1 MSLTLR
7 HSNLLG
13 LAILLSTASSAPATE
28 VNVVGLFSGKAMVS
42 INGGKHRVI
51 AAGETSPEGVKLITA
66 DSSTAVLEID
76 GKRQNLGMGKSAS
89 IPSADGGGNQSAVL
103 AADIQGHFVTT
114 GSINGTSARMVV
126 DTGATM
132 VSMSKDEARRLGI
145 SYLNGER
152 GMVST
157 ANGVVP
163 AYRVTLNTVRVGNLV
178 LNQVDG
184 LVQEASMPYVLLG
197 MSFLKRLEIKQDG
210 TNMTLLKK
218 Y

>member
-1 MSLTLR
+1 MSLAWR
-7 HSNLLG
+7 YSNLLG
-13 LAILLSTASSAPATE
+13 LAILFCTANSAQATE
-28 VNVVGLFSGKAMVS
+28 VNVVGLFNGKAMIS
-42 INGGKHRVI
+42 INGGKHRVM
-51 AAGETSPEGVKLITA
+51 AAGEISPEGVKLISA
-66 DSSTAVLEID
+66 DSTTAVLEID

-103 AADIQGHFVTT
+103 SADIRGHFVTT

-132 VSMSKDEARRLGI
+132 VSMGRDEAKRLGI

-152 GMVST
+152 GTVST

-163 AYRVTLNTVRVGNLV
+163 AYRVTLNTVKVGGIT

>member
-1 MSLTLR
+1 MSLVWR

-132 VSMSKDEARRLGI
+132 VSMGKDEAKRLGI

-152 GMVST
+152 GAAST

-163 AYRVTLNTVRVGNLV
+163 AYRVTLNSVKVGDIT
-178 LNQVDG
+178 LNQVEG
-184 LVQEASMPYVLLG
+184 LVQESSMPFVLLG

>member
-1 MSLTLR
+1 MNLAWR
-7 HSNLLG
+7 YSNLLG
-13 LAILLSTASSAPATE
+13 LVILCTTCSAHATE
-28 VNVVGLFSGKAMVS
+28 VNVVGLFNGKAMVS
-42 INGGKHRVI
+42 INGGKHHVM
-51 AAGETSPEGVKLITA
+51 ATGETSPEGVKLISA
-66 DSSTAVLEID
+66 DSTTAVLEID
-76 GKRQNLGMGKSAS
+76 GKRQSLGMGKSAS
-89 IPSADGGGNQSAVL
+89 IPSADGGGNQSALL
-103 AADIQGHFVTT
+103 AADIRGHFVTT

-126 DTGATM
+126 DTGASM
-132 VSMSKDEARRLGI
+132 VSMGKDEAKRLGI

-152 GMVST
+152 GSVST

-163 AYRVTLNTVRVGNLV
+163 AYRVTLDMVKVGNIT

-184 LVQEASMPYVLLG
+184 LVQEGSMPYVLLG

>member
-1 MSLTLR
+1 MNVVWR

-13 LAILLSTASSAPATE
+13 LVILCTANSAHATQ
-28 VNVVGLFSGKAMVS
+28 VNVVGLFNGKAMVS
-42 INGGKHRVI
+42 INGGKHRVM
-51 AAGETSPEGVKLITA
+51 AAGETSPEGVKLISA
-66 DSSTAVLEID
+66 DSTTALLEID

-103 AADIQGHFVTT
+103 AADIRGHFVTT

-132 VSMSKDEARRLGI
+132 ISMGKDEAKRLGI

-152 GMVST
+152 GAVST

-163 AYRVTLNTVRVGNLV
+163 AYRVTLDTVKVGGIT

-184 LVQEASMPYVLLG
+184 LVQEGSMPYVLLG

>member
-114 GSINGTSARMVV
+114 GSINGTSARMMV

-132 VSMSKDEARRLGI
+132 VSMGKDEARRLGI

-184 LVQEASMPYVLLG
+184 LVQESSMPFVLLG

-210 TNMTLLKK
+210 TNMMLLKK

>member
-76 GKRQNLGMGKSAS
+76 GKRQNLGMGKSAT

-114 GSINGTSARMVV
+114 GSINGTSARMMV

-132 VSMSKDEARRLGI
+132 VSMGKDEARRLGI
-145 SYLNGER
+145 SYLNGEH

-210 TNMTLLKK
+210 TNMMLLKK

>member
-1 MSLTLR
+1 MNLAWR

-13 LAILLSTASSAPATE
+13 LAILLCTASTAQATE
-28 VNVVGLFSGKAMVS
+28 VNVVGLFNGKAMIS
-42 INGGKHRVI
+42 INGGKHRVM
-51 AAGETSPEGVKLITA
+51 AAGETSPEGVKLISS
-66 DSSTAVLEID
+66 DSATAVLEID
-76 GKRQNLGMGKSAS
+76 GKRQSLGMGKSAS

-103 AADIQGHFVTT
+103 AADIRGHFVTT

-132 VSMSKDEARRLGI
+132 VSMGKDEAKRLGI

-152 GMVST
+152 GAVST

-163 AYRVTLNTVRVGNLV
+163 AYRVTLNTVKVGDIT

-184 LVQEASMPYVLLG
+184 LVQDSSMPFVLLG

>member
-1 MSLTLR
+1 MSLAWR

-13 LAILLSTASSAPATE
+13 LAILLCTASSAHATE
-28 VNVVGLFSGKAMVS
+28 VNVVGLFNGKAMVS
-42 INGGKHRVI
+42 INAGKHRVM
-51 AAGETSPEGVKLITA
+51 AAGETSPEGVKLISA
-66 DSSTAVLEID
+66 DSTTAVLEID
-76 GKRQNLGMGKSAS
+76 GKRQSLGMGKSAS
-89 IPSADGGGNQSAVL
+89 IPSADGGNQSAVL
-103 AADIQGHFVTT
+103 AADFQGHFVTT

-126 DTGATM
+126 DTGASM
-132 VSMSKDEARRLGI
+132 VSMGKDEAKRLGI

-152 GMVST
+152 GAVST

-163 AYRVTLNTVRVGNLV
+163 AYRVTLNTVRVGNLT
-178 LNQVDG
+178 LHQVDG

-210 TNMTLLKK
+210 TNMMLLKK

>member
-1 MSLTLR
+1 MNLAWR
-7 HSNLLG
+7 YSNLLG
-13 LAILLSTASSAPATE
+13 LAILLCTASSAHATE

-42 INGGKHRVI
+42 INGGKHRVM
-51 AAGETSPEGVKLITA
+51 ANGETSPEGVKLISA
-66 DSSTAVLEID
+66 DSTTAVLEID
-76 GKRQNLGMGKSAS
+76 GKRKNVGMGKSAS

-103 AADIQGHFVTT
+103 AADIRGHFVTT
-114 GSINGTSARMVV
+114 GSINGTSTRMVV
-126 DTGATM
+126 DTGASM
-132 VSMSKDEARRLGI
+132 VSMGKDEAKRLGI

-152 GMVST
+152 GRVST

-163 AYRVTLNTVRVGNLV
+163 AYRVTLDTVKVGGIT

-184 LVQEASMPYVLLG
+184 LVQESSMPFVLLG

-210 TNMTLLKK
+210 TNMMLLKK

>member
-1 MSLTLR
+1 MSLVWR

-51 AAGETSPEGVKLITA
+51 AAGETSPEGVKLISA
-66 DSSTAVLEID
+66 DSLTAVLEID

-114 GSINGTSARMVV
+114 GSINGTSARMMV

-132 VSMSKDEARRLGI
+132 VSMGKDEARRLGI

-163 AYRVTLNTVRVGNLV
+163 AYRVTLNTVRVGNLT
-178 LNQVDG
+178 LHQVDG
-184 LVQEASMPYVLLG
+184 LVQESSMPFVLLG

-210 TNMTLLKK
+210 ANMTLLKK

>member
-1 MSLTLR
+1 MSLTWR

-13 LAILLSTASSAPATE
+13 LAILLCTTSSAHATE
-28 VNVVGLFSGKAMVS
+28 VNVVGLFSDKAMVS
-42 INGGKHRVI
+42 INAGRHRIMAV
-51 AAGETSPEGVKLITA
+51 GETSPEGVKLISANST
-66 DSSTAVLEID
+66 TAVLEID

-89 IPSADGGGNQSAVL
+89 MPSADGGGNQSAVL
-103 AADIQGHFVTT
+103 AADFQGHFVTI

-126 DTGATM
+126 DTGASM
-132 VSMSKDEARRLGI
+132 VSMGKDEAKRLGI

-152 GMVST
+152 SAVST

-163 AYRVTLNTVRVGNLV
+163 AYRITLDTVRVGNIT

-184 LVQEASMPYVLLG
+184 LVQEGSMPFVLLG
-197 MSFLKRLEIKQDG
+197 MSFLRRLEIKQDG

>member
-1 MSLTLR
+1 MNSAWSHT
-7 HSNLLG
+7 NLIG
-13 LAILLSTASSAPATE
+13 LAILLCTACGAHATD
-28 VNVVGLFSGKAMVS
+28 VNVVGLFNGKAMVS

-51 AAGETSPEGVKLITA
+51 AVGETSPEGVKLI
-66 DSSTAVLEID
+66 SSNSTTAVLEID

-89 IPSADGGGNQSAVL
+89 IPSSEGGGNQSAVL
-103 AADIQGHFVTT
+103 TADFRGHFVTT
-114 GSINGTSARMVV
+114 GNINGASARMVV
-126 DTGATM
+126 DTGASM
-132 VSMSKDEARRLGI
+132 VSMGRDEAQRLGI

-152 GMVST
+152 GRVST

-163 AYRVTLNTVRVGNLV
+163 AYRVTLDTVRVGNLT

-184 LVQEASMPYVLLG
+184 LVQESSMPYVLLG

>member
-66 DSSTAVLEID
+66 DSTTAVLEID

-132 VSMSKDEARRLGI
+132 VSMGKDEARRLGI

-163 AYRVTLNTVRVGNLV
+163 AYRVTLNTVRVGNLT
-178 LNQVDG
+178 LHQVDG

-210 TNMTLLKK
+210 TNMMLLKK

>member
-1 MSLTLR
+1 MSLVWR

-114 GSINGTSARMVV
+114 GSINGTSARMMV
-126 DTGATM
+126 DTGASM
-132 VSMSKDEARRLGI
+132 VSMGKDEARRLGI

-157 ANGVVP
+157 ANGAVP
-163 AYRVTLNTVRVGNLV
+163 AYRVTLNTVRVGNLT
-178 LNQVDG
+178 LHQVDG

>member
-1 MSLTLR
+1 MSLVWR
-7 HSNLLG
+7 HSILPG
-13 LAILLSTASSAPATE
+13 LVILCTAISAPATE
-28 VNVVGLFSGKAMVS
+28 VNVVGLFNGKAMVS

-51 AAGETSPEGVKLITA
+51 AAGETSPEGVKLIGA

-103 AADIQGHFVTT
+103 AANIQGHFITT
-114 GSINGTSARMVV
+114 GSINGTSARMMV
-126 DTGATM
+126 DTGASM
-132 VSMSKDEARRLGI
+132 VSMGKEEAKRLGI
-145 SYLNGER
+145 SYLSGKR
-152 GMVST
+152 GLVST
-157 ANGVVP
+157 ANGVIP
-163 AYRVTLNTVRVGNLV
+163 AYQVTLNTVRVGNLT

-184 LVQEASMPYVLLG
+184 LVQESNMPYVLLG

>member
-1 MSLTLR
+1 MSLAWR
-7 HSNLLG
+7 YSNLIG
-13 LAILLSTASSAPATE
+13 LAIPLCVASSVLATE
-28 VNVVGLFSGKAMVS
+28 VNVAGLFNGKAMVS
-42 INGGKHRVI
+42 INGGKYHVM
-51 AAGETSPEGVKLITA
+51 AAGETSPEGVKLISSDSTTA
-66 DSSTAVLEID
+66 MLEID

-89 IPSADGGGNQSAVL
+89 IPSAEGGGNQKAVL
-103 AADIQGHFVTT
+103 TADFQGHFITT
-114 GSINGTSARMVV
+114 GSIDGTSARMVV
-126 DTGATM
+126 DTGASM
-132 VSMSKDEARRLGI
+132 VSMGKDEAKRLGI

-152 GMVST
+152 GRVST

-163 AYRVTLNTVRVGNLV
+163 AYHVTLDTVRIGNLT

-184 LVQEASMPYVLLG
+184 LVQESSMPYVLLG

>member
-1 MSLTLR
+1 MNLAWC

-13 LAILLSTASSAPATE
+13 VAILFCTANSTHATE
-28 VNVVGLFSGKAMVS
+28 VNVVGLFNGKTMLS
-42 INGGKHRVI
+42 INGGKHRVM
-51 AAGETSPEGVKLITA
+51 AAGETSPEGVRLI
-66 DSSTAVLEID
+66 SSNSTTAVLEID

-89 IPSADGGGNQSAVL
+89 IPSANGGGNQSAVL
-103 AADIQGHFVTT
+103 PADIRGHFVTT

-132 VSMSKDEARRLGI
+132 VSMGKDEAKRLGI

-152 GMVST
+152 GAVST

-163 AYRVTLNTVRVGNLV
+163 AYRVTLNSVKVGGIT
-178 LNQVDG
+178 LNQVEG
-184 LVQEASMPYVLLG
+184 LVQDSSMPFVLLG

>member
-1 MSLTLR
+1 MSLIWR
-7 HSNLLG
+7 HSILPG
-13 LAILLSTASSAPATE
+13 LVILCAANSAHATD
-28 VNVVGLFSGKAMVS
+28 VNVVGLFNGKAMVS
-42 INGGKHRVI
+42 INGGKHRVM
-51 AAGETSPEGVKLITA
+51 ATGETSPEGVKLIGA

-103 AADIQGHFVTT
+103 TADIQGHFVTT
-114 GSINGTSARMVV
+114 GNINGTSARMMV
-126 DTGATM
+126 DTGASM
-132 VSMSKDEARRLGI
+132 VSMGKDEAKRLGI
-145 SYLNGER
+145 SYLNGKR
-152 GMVST
+152 GLVST
-157 ANGVVP
+157 ANGVIP
-163 AYRVTLNTVRVGNLV
+163 AYQVTLNTVRVGNLM

-184 LVQEASMPYVLLG
+184 LVQESNMPYVLLG

>member
-1 MSLTLR
+1 MSLVWR

-13 LAILLSTASSAPATE
+13 LAILLCTASSAPATE

-51 AAGETSPEGVKLITA
+51 AAGETSPEGVKLISA
-66 DSSTAVLEID
+66 DSTTAVLEID

-132 VSMSKDEARRLGI
+132 VSMGKDEARRLGI

>member
-1 MSLTLR
+1 MSLVWR
-7 HSNLLG
+7 HSILPG
-13 LAILLSTASSAPATE
+13 LVILCTAISAPATE
-28 VNVVGLFSGKAMVS
+28 VNVVGLFNGKAMVS

-51 AAGETSPEGVKLITA
+51 AAGETSPEGVKLIGA

-103 AADIQGHFVTT
+103 AADIQGHFITT
-114 GSINGTSARMVV
+114 GSINGTSARMMV
-126 DTGATM
+126 DTGASM
-132 VSMSKDEARRLGI
+132 VSMGKEEAKRLGI
-145 SYLNGER
+145 SYLSGKR
-152 GMVST
+152 GLVST
-157 ANGVVP
+157 ANGVIP
-163 AYRVTLNTVRVGNLV
+163 AYQVTLNTVRVGNLT

-184 LVQEASMPYVLLG
+184 LVQESNMPYVLLG

-210 TNMTLLKK
+210 TNKTLLKK

>member
-1 MSLTLR
+1 MSLVWR
-7 HSNLLG
+7 HSILPG
-13 LAILLSTASSAPATE
+13 LVILCTATSAPATE

-42 INGGKHRVI
+42 INGGKHRVMT
-51 AAGETSPEGVKLITA
+51 AGETTPEGVKLISA

-89 IPSADGGGNQSAVL
+89 IPSADGGGNQRAVL
-103 AADIQGHFVTT
+103 AADVQGHFVTT
-114 GSINGTSARMVV
+114 GNINGTGTRMMV
-126 DTGATM
+126 DTGASM
-132 VSMSKDEARRLGI
+132 VSMGKDEAKRLGI

-163 AYRVTLNTVRVGNLV
+163 AYHVTLNTVRVGNLT

-184 LVQEASMPYVLLG
+184 LVQESNMPYVLLG

>member
-1 MSLTLR
+1 MSLARR

-13 LAILLSTASSAPATE
+13 LAILLCAASSATATE

-42 INGGKHRVI
+42 INGGKHRI
-51 AAGETSPEGVKLITA
+51 MTAGETSPEGVKLISA
-66 DSSTAVLEID
+66 ASTPAVLEID

-89 IPSADGGGNQSAVL
+89 IPSANGGGNQSAVL
-103 AADIQGHFVTT
+103 AADFRGHFVTT
-114 GSINGTSARMVV
+114 GNINGASARMVV
-126 DTGATM
+126 DTGASM
-132 VSMSKDEARRLGI
+132 VSMGKDEAKRLGI

-152 GMVST
+152 SAVST

-163 AYRVTLNTVRVGNLV
+163 AYRVTLDTVRVGNITLH
-178 LNQVDG
+178 QVDG
-184 LVQEASMPYVLLG
+184 LVQESSMPFVLLG